1 MNDAIRERLRQTL
14 EARKNEYLN
23 NLKKLIAQDTQVIGH
38 GIDGGKEE
46 NGQAFIEKILK
57 EMGASVSREPVTEEI
72 IQRGLSEFSEGN
84 PGHNYTDY
92 KRDNLAGRF
101 KGGKGRS
108 LIFNGHVDTMPAGE
122 ISLWETDPWT
132 PTEKSG
138 KIYGLG
144 SADMK
149 GGLMAS
155 VMAVKLLQDAGIDLP
170 GDVTILSVVD
180 EEGGGNGSL
189 AAMLAGHRADAAVV
203 CEHTADS
210 LIVAHMGFIFFQVDV
225 SGVALHSG
233 RKWDGVNAIDKAVL
247 LMQALK
253 DLENKWLLKYK
264 HPLLPPPNL
273 NVGVISGG
281 SAGST
286 VPDLC
291 TFKLCL
297 HYQPNVQT
305 YDSVVKEV
313 TEALLLRSQGDEWL
327 KDNPKLA
334 AVGDKVTDKD
344 ITEALERLATQT
356 AEKKEV
362 SRAIKEGDEATIDFV
377 GKDAKGE
384 EIRGASGDGYP
395 ITIGSKTFIPG
406 FEEELIGLEKD
417 AKKTFTVTFPK
428 DYHAEN
434 MAGTKVE
441 FNVTIKEV
449 KELVKELVKE
459 HWELS

>member
-1 MNDAIRERLRQTL
+1 MSVPVRERLKQTL
-14 EARKNEYLN
+14 EAHKNEYLAH
-23 NLKKLIAQDTQVIGH
+23 LKQLVSLDTQVLGH

-46 NGQAFIEKILK
+46 NGQAFIEKTLK
-57 EMGASVSREPVTEEI
+57 AMGASVSREPVTEEM
-72 IQRGLSEFSEGN
+72 IQRGLREHSEGN

-92 KRDNLAGRF
+92 KRENLVGYF

-122 ISLWETDPWT
+122 MSLWETDPWT
-132 PTEKSG
+132 PTEKDG
-138 KIYGLG
+138 KLYGLG

-155 VMAVKLLQDAGIDLP
+155 IMAVKLLQDAEIALP
-170 GDVTILSVVD
+170 GDVRILSVID

-313 TEALLLRSQGDEWL
+313 TDALLLRSQGDEWL
-327 KDNPKLA
+327 KDNPPRISIYQAGGAFEMDPDHEFVKTAKLSFKEA
-334 AVGDKVTDKD
+334 FGFNPQVVGSPAGCDARLLRNIGKMPVFISGPGLGQGHRPNEYVEIDEYLNY
-344 ITEALERLATQT
+344 ILFYALL
-356 AEKKEV
+356 
-362 SRAIKEGDEATIDFV
+362 ILDWN
-377 GKDAKGE
+377 
-384 EIRGASGDGYP
+384 SGN
-395 ITIGSKTFIPG
+395 S
-406 FEEELIGLEKD
+406 
-417 AKKTFTVTFPK
+417 
-428 DYHAEN
+428 
-434 MAGTKVE
+434 
-441 FNVTIKEV
+441 
-449 KELVKELVKE
+449 
-459 HWELS
+459 

>member
-1 MNDAIRERLRQTL
+1 MNDAIRERLKQTL
-14 EARKNEYLN
+14 EARKNEYLD
-23 NLKKLIAQDTQVIGH
+23 NLKKLVAQDTQVIGH

-92 KRDNLAGRF
+92 KRDNLAGLF

-122 ISLWETDPWT
+122 MSLWETDPWT
-132 PTEKSG
+132 PTEKNG

-155 VMAVKLLQDAGIDLP
+155 VMAVKLLQDAGIELP

-233 RKWDGVNAIDKAVL
+233 RKWDGVNAIDKAVQ

-305 YDSVVKEV
+305 YDSIVKEV
-313 TEALLLRSQGDEWL
+313 TEALLLRSRGDEWL
-327 KDNPKLA
+327 KDNPPRISVYQAGGAFEMDPEHEFVKTAGRSFEA
-334 AVGDKVTDKD
+334 AFGFAPQVVGSPAGCDARLFRNIGQMPVFISGPGLGQGHRPNEYVEIDEYLNY
-344 ITEALERLATQT
+344 ILFYALLILEWN
-356 AEKKEV
+356 
-362 SRAIKEGDEATIDFV
+362 
-377 GKDAKGE
+377 
-384 EIRGASGDGYP
+384 
-395 ITIGSKTFIPG
+395 SKS
-406 FEEELIGLEKD
+406 K
-417 AKKTFTVTFPK
+417 
-428 DYHAEN
+428 
-434 MAGTKVE
+434 
-441 FNVTIKEV
+441 
-449 KELVKELVKE
+449 
-459 HWELS
+459 

>member
-92 KRDNLAGRF
+92 KRDNLAGLF

-122 ISLWETDPWT
+122 MSLWETDPWT
-132 PTEKSG
+132 PTEKNG

-155 VMAVKLLQDAGIDLP
+155 VMAVKLLQDAGIELP

-313 TEALLLRSQGDEWL
+313 TEALLLRSRGDEWL
-327 KDNPKLA
+327 KDNPPRISVYQAGGAFEMDPEHEFVK
-334 AVGDKVTDKD
+334 
-344 ITEALERLATQT
+344 T
-356 AEKKEV
+356 AGR
-362 SRAIKEGDEATIDFV
+362 S
-377 GKDAKGE
+377 
-384 EIRGASGDGYP
+384 
-395 ITIGSKTFIPG
+395 
-406 FEEELIGLEKD
+406 FEEAFGFAPQVVGSPAGCDARLLRNIGQMPVFISGPGLGQGHRPNEYVEIDEYLDYILFYALLILEWNSKS
-417 AKKTFTVTFPK
+417 K
-428 DYHAEN
+428 
-434 MAGTKVE
+434 
-441 FNVTIKEV
+441 
-449 KELVKELVKE
+449 
-459 HWELS
+459 

>member
-1 MNDAIRERLRQTL
+1 MNDAMRERLKQTL
-14 EARKNEYLN
+14 EARKNEYLD
-23 NLKKLIAQDTQVIGH
+23 NLKKLVAQDTQVIGH

-72 IQRGLSEFSEGN
+72 IQRGLCEFSEGN

-92 KRDNLAGRF
+92 KRDNLAGLF

-122 ISLWETDPWT
+122 MSLWETDPWT
-132 PTEKSG
+132 PTEKNG

-155 VMAVKLLQDAGIDLP
+155 VMAVKLLQDAGIELP

-305 YDSVVKEV
+305 YDSIVKEV
-313 TEALLLRSQGDEWL
+313 TEALLLRSRGDEWL
-327 KDNPKLA
+327 KDNPPRISVYQAGGAFEMDPEHEFVKTAGRSFEA
-334 AVGDKVTDKD
+334 AFGFAPQVVGSPAGCDARLFRNIGQMPVFISGPGLGQGHRPNEYVEIDEYLD
-344 ITEALERLATQT
+344 YILFYALLILEWN
-356 AEKKEV
+356 
-362 SRAIKEGDEATIDFV
+362 
-377 GKDAKGE
+377 
-384 EIRGASGDGYP
+384 
-395 ITIGSKTFIPG
+395 SKS
-406 FEEELIGLEKD
+406 K
-417 AKKTFTVTFPK
+417 
-428 DYHAEN
+428 
-434 MAGTKVE
+434 
-441 FNVTIKEV
+441 
-449 KELVKELVKE
+449 
-459 HWELS
+459 